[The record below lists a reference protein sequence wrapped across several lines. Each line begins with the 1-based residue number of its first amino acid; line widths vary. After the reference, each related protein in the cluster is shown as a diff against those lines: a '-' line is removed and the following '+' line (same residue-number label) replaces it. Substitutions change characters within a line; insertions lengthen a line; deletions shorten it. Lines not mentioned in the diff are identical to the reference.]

1 MIMAIRV
8 AVNGLGRTGRML
20 VRAGLNEAE
29 LQFVAVN
36 DITDATTLAHLLKHD
51 SVHGTLGPEVR
62 AEGETLRVA
71 DQRLR
76 VLAEHEPAKLPWKEL
91 DIDVVLE
98 CSGHFTDR
106 DKAAKHLEAGARKV
120 IVSAPAKGA
129 DVTLCFGV
137 NHEVYDSRRHDVIS
151 NASCTTNC
159 LAPVVKV
166 LHDGFRVRRGL
177 MTTVH
182 AYTNDQRILDFPH
195 KDLRRAR
202 AAALSMIPTTT
213 GAARAIGLII
223 PELNGKLDG
232 LAVRVPTPNVSLVDF
247 VAELERAATE
257 DAVNAAMKEAAAG
270 PLAGILHYCD
280 EPLVSSD
287 FNGTT
292 YSSILDSQLTRVID
306 GTLCKVMA
314 WYDNELA
321 YARRLVDVALLVGR
335 SLHMR

>member
-1 MIMAIRV
+1 MPIRV

-20 VRAGLNEAE
+20 VRAGLDEAE
-29 LQFVAVN
+29 IDFVAVN
-36 DITDATTLAHLLKHD
+36 DITDAATLAHLLKHD
-51 SVHGTLGPEVR
+51 SVHGTLGQEVR
-62 AEGETLRVA
+62 AEGDSLLVGGRRMRVFRES
-71 DQRLR
+71 D
-76 VLAEHEPAKLPWKEL
+76 PARLPWKERA
-91 DIDVVLE
+91 IDVVLE

-106 DKAAKHLEAGARKV
+106 DKAAGHLQGGARKV

-137 NHEVYDSRRHDVIS
+137 NHEVYDSQKHDVIS

-166 LHDGFRVRRGL
+166 LHDTFRVRRGL

-182 AYTNDQRILDFPH
+182 AYTNDQRILDLPH

-232 LAVRVPTPNVSLVDF
+232 LAVRVPTPNVSLVDLT
-247 VAELERAATE
+247 VELERATTE
-257 DAVNAAMKEAAAG
+257 EAVNAAMKEAAAG
-270 PLAGILHYCD
+270 PLAGILYYCD
-280 EPLVSSD
+280 EALVSSD

-306 GTLCKVMA
+306 GTFCKVMS

-335 SLHMR
+335 SLRAR

>member
-1 MIMAIRV
+1 MAIRV

-20 VRAGLNEAE
+20 IRAGLSEAE
-29 LQFVAVN
+29 LDFVAVN
-36 DITDATTLAHLLKHD
+36 DITDRATLAHLLKHD
-51 SVHGTLGPEVR
+51 SVHGTLAPEVR
-62 AEGETLRVA
+62 AEGDDLLVGDRRMRVFRES
-71 DQRLR
+71 DPVR
-76 VLAEHEPAKLPWKEL
+76 LPWKEHA
-91 DIDVVLE
+91 IDVVLE

-106 DKAAKHLEAGARKV
+106 DKAAKHLQGGARKV
-120 IVSAPAKGA
+120 IISAPAKGA

-137 NHEVYDSRRHDVIS
+137 NHTVYDPQKHDVIS

-166 LHDGFRVRRGL
+166 LQDTFRVRRGL

-182 AYTNDQRILDFPH
+182 AYTNDQRILDLPH

-223 PELNGKLDG
+223 PELAGKLDG
-232 LAVRVPTPNVSLVDF
+232 LAVRVPTPNVSLVDLT
-247 VAELERAATE
+247 VELERAATDE
-257 DAVNAAMKEAAAG
+257 AVNAAMREAATG
-270 PLAGILHYCD
+270 PLAGILYYCD
-280 EPLVSSD
+280 EPLVSTD

-306 GTLCKVMA
+306 GTFCKVMA

-321 YARRLVDVALLVGR
+321 YARRLVDVALFVGR
-335 SLHMR
+335 SLRTR

>member
-1 MIMAIRV
+1 MAIRV

-20 VRAGLNEAE
+20 IRAGLSEAE
-29 LQFVAVN
+29 LDFVAVN
-36 DITDATTLAHLLKHD
+36 DITDRATLAHLLKHD
-51 SVHGTLGPEVR
+51 SVHGTLAPEVR
-62 AEGETLRVA
+62 AEGDDLLVGDRRMRVFRES
-71 DQRLR
+71 DPVR
-76 VLAEHEPAKLPWKEL
+76 LPWKEHA
-91 DIDVVLE
+91 IDVVLE

-106 DKAAKHLEAGARKV
+106 DKAAKHLQGGARKV
-120 IVSAPAKGA
+120 IISAPAKGA

-137 NHEVYDSRRHDVIS
+137 NHTVYDPQKHDVIS

-166 LHDGFRVRRGL
+166 LQDTFRVRRGL

-182 AYTNDQRILDFPH
+182 AYTNDQRILDLPH

-213 GAARAIGLII
+213 GAARVIGLII
-223 PELNGKLDG
+223 PELAGKLDG
-232 LAVRVPTPNVSLVDF
+232 LAVRVPTPNVSLVD
-247 VAELERAATE
+247 VTVELERAATDE
-257 DAVNAAMKEAAAG
+257 AVNAAMREAATG
-270 PLAGILHYCD
+270 PLAGILYYCD
-280 EPLVSSD
+280 EPLVSTD

-306 GTLCKVMA
+306 GTFCKVMA

-321 YARRLVDVALLVGR
+321 YARRLVDVALHVGR
-335 SLHMR
+335 SLRTR

>member
-1 MIMAIRV
+1 MAIRV

-20 VRAGLNEAE
+20 IRAGLSEAE
-29 LQFVAVN
+29 LDFVAVN
-36 DITDATTLAHLLKHD
+36 DIADRATLAHLLKHD
-51 SVHGTLGPEVR
+51 SVHGTLAPEVR
-62 AEGETLRVA
+62 AEGDDLLVGDRRMRVFRES
-71 DQRLR
+71 DPVR
-76 VLAEHEPAKLPWKEL
+76 LPWKEHA
-91 DIDVVLE
+91 IDVVLE

-106 DKAAKHLEAGARKV
+106 DKAAKHLQGGARKV
-120 IVSAPAKGA
+120 IISAPAKGA

-137 NHEVYDSRRHDVIS
+137 NHTVYDPQKHDVIS

-166 LHDGFRVRRGL
+166 LQDTFRVRRGL

-182 AYTNDQRILDFPH
+182 AYTNDQRILDLPH

-223 PELNGKLDG
+223 PELAGKLDG
-232 LAVRVPTPNVSLVDF
+232 LAVRVPTPNVSLVDLT
-247 VAELERAATE
+247 VELERAATDE
-257 DAVNAAMKEAAAG
+257 AVNAAMKEAATG
-270 PLAGILHYCD
+270 PLAGILYYCD
-280 EPLVSSD
+280 EPLVSTD

-306 GTLCKVMA
+306 GTFCKVMA

-321 YARRLVDVALLVGR
+321 YARRLVDVALHVGR
-335 SLHMR
+335 SLRTR

>member
-1 MIMAIRV
+1 VGGRRV
-8 AVNGLGRTGRML
+8 
-20 VRAGLNEAE
+20 
-29 LQFVAVN
+29 
-36 DITDATTLAHLLKHD
+36 
-51 SVHGTLGPEVR
+51 
-62 AEGETLRVA
+62 RVFRES
-71 DQRLR
+71 D
-76 VLAEHEPAKLPWKEL
+76 PARLPWKERA
-91 DIDVVLE
+91 IDVVLE

-106 DKAAKHLEAGARKV
+106 DKAAKHLQGGARKV
-120 IVSAPAKGA
+120 IISAPAKGA

-137 NHEVYDSRRHDVIS
+137 NHTVYDPQKHDVIS

-166 LHDGFRVRRGL
+166 LQDTFRVRRGL

-182 AYTNDQRILDFPH
+182 AYTNDQRILDLPH

-223 PELNGKLDG
+223 PELAGKLDG
-232 LAVRVPTPNVSLVDF
+232 LAVRVPTPNVSLVDLT
-247 VAELERAATE
+247 VELERAATDE
-257 DAVNAAMKEAAAG
+257 AVNAAMREAATG
-270 PLAGILHYCD
+270 PLAGILYYCD
-280 EPLVSSD
+280 EPLVSTD

-306 GTLCKVMA
+306 GTFCKVMA

-321 YARRLVDVALLVGR
+321 YARRLVDVALHVGR
-335 SLHMR
+335 SLRTR

>member
-1 MIMAIRV
+1 MAIRV
-8 AVNGLGRTGRML
+8 AVNGLGRTGRMFL
-20 VRAGLNEAE
+20 RAGLNEAGLE
-29 LQFVAVN
+29 VVAVN
-36 DITDATTLAHLLKHD
+36 DIGDTSTVAHLLKHD
-51 SVHGTLGPEVR
+51 SVHGPLGRQVY
-62 AEGETLRVA
+62 AEEDSLLVA
-71 DQRLR
+71 DRR
-76 VLAEHEPAKLPWKEL
+76 MHVFRESDPARLPWKERG
-91 DIDVVLE
+91 IDVVLE
-98 CSGHFTDR
+98 CSGHFTER
-106 DKAAKHLEAGARKV
+106 DKAARHLRAGAKKV

-137 NHEVYDSRRHDVIS
+137 NHEIYDPRKHDVIS

-166 LHDGFRVRRGL
+166 LHDTFRVRRGL

-213 GAARAIGLII
+213 GAARAIGVII

-257 DAVNAAMKEAAAG
+257 DAVNAAMKDAAAG

-321 YARRLVDVALLVGR
+321 YARRLVDVALFVGR

>member
-1 MIMAIRV
+1 MAIRV

-20 VRAGLNEAE
+20 IRAGLSEAE
-29 LQFVAVN
+29 LDFVAVN
-36 DITDATTLAHLLKHD
+36 DITDRATLAHLLKHD
-51 SVHGTLGPEVR
+51 SVHGTLAPAVR
-62 AEGETLRVA
+62 AEGDDLLVGDRRMRVFRES
-71 DQRLR
+71 DPVR
-76 VLAEHEPAKLPWKEL
+76 LPWKEHA
-91 DIDVVLE
+91 IDVVLE

-106 DKAAKHLEAGARKV
+106 DKAAKHLQGGARKV
-120 IVSAPAKGA
+120 IISAPAKGA

-137 NHEVYDSRRHDVIS
+137 NHTVYDPQKHDVIS

-166 LHDGFRVRRGL
+166 LQDTFRVRRGL

-182 AYTNDQRILDFPH
+182 AYTNDQRILDLPH

-223 PELNGKLDG
+223 PELAGKLDG
-232 LAVRVPTPNVSLVDF
+232 LAVRVPTPNVSLVDLT
-247 VAELERAATE
+247 VELERAATDE
-257 DAVNAAMKEAAAG
+257 AVNAAMREAATG
-270 PLAGILHYCD
+270 PLAGILYYCD
-280 EPLVSSD
+280 EPLVSTD

-306 GTLCKVMA
+306 GTFCKVMA

-321 YARRLVDVALLVGR
+321 YARRLVDVALHVGR
-335 SLHMR
+335 SLRTR

>member
-1 MIMAIRV
+1 MRV
-8 AVNGLGRTGRML
+8 FRESDP
-20 VRAGLNEAE
+20 VR
-29 LQFVAVN
+29 
-36 DITDATTLAHLLKHD
+36 
-51 SVHGTLGPEVR
+51 
-62 AEGETLRVA
+62 
-71 DQRLR
+71 
-76 VLAEHEPAKLPWKEL
+76 LPWKEHA
-91 DIDVVLE
+91 IDVVLE

-106 DKAAKHLEAGARKV
+106 DKAAKHLQGGARKV
-120 IVSAPAKGA
+120 IISAPAKGA

-137 NHEVYDSRRHDVIS
+137 NHTVYDPQKHDVIS

-166 LHDGFRVRRGL
+166 LQDTFRVRRGL

-182 AYTNDQRILDFPH
+182 AYTNDQRILDLPH

-223 PELNGKLDG
+223 PELAGKLDG
-232 LAVRVPTPNVSLVDF
+232 LAVRVPTPNVSLVDLT
-247 VAELERAATE
+247 VELERAATDE
-257 DAVNAAMKEAAAG
+257 AVNAAMREAATG
-270 PLAGILHYCD
+270 PLAGILYYCD
-280 EPLVSSD
+280 EPLVSTD

-306 GTLCKVMA
+306 GTFCKVMA

-321 YARRLVDVALLVGR
+321 YARRLVDVALHVGR
-335 SLHMR
+335 SLRTR